1 MKTVIMLSVVASVLL
16 WPGPGL
22 ASNETEALV
31 AKAKEIVTPRT
42 VQGGKSLQ
50 DIFAWFAKVEQI
62 GDAELNFQLL
72 RAGTQYMKI
81 DAGEQPWRY
90 IGAGKT
96 VSVHTGEK

>member
-62 GDAELNFQLL
+62 GDAELNLKYQRPHAIVRNAERTFPERNAL
-72 RAGTQYMKI
+72 I
-81 DAGEQPWRY
+81 
-90 IGAGKT
+90 
-96 VSVHTGEK
+96 